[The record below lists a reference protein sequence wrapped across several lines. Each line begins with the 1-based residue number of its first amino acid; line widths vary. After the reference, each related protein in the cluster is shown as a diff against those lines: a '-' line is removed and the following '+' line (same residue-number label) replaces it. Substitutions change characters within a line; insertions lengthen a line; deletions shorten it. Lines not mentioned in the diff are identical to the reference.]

1 MSSVKKF
8 KEFFGLAPYEDGAH
22 DAAYY
27 RDDADYGDVA
37 AGGPED
43 GYGPLS
49 RGAGRSYGYGTARP
63 GYEPQ
68 AYAPTIVP
76 VRLVSFKQCTR
87 IGEPFRAGDA
97 VVIDLNSMD
106 REEARR
112 VIDFAAGLV
121 FALRGEMRK
130 LSPLTFALIPD
141 DVEVSLAE
149 LEDAAGLR

>member
-8 KEFFGLAPYEDGAH
+8 KEFFGLAPYEEGPH

-27 RDDADYGDVA
+27 RDDVDYDDTVAPGDSYA
-37 AGGPED
+37 PAT
-43 GYGPLS
+43 
-49 RGAGRSYGYGTARP
+49 RGAGRGYTYGSTRP
-63 GYEPQ
+63 AYEPQ
-68 AYAPTIVP
+68 SYAATIVP

-87 IGEPFRAGDA
+87 VGEPFRAGDA

-141 DVEVSLAE
+141 DVEVTIAE
-149 LEDAAGLR
+149 LEDAAGIR

>member
-8 KEFFGLAPYEDGAH
+8 KEFFGLAPYEDGTH

-27 RDDADYGDVA
+27 RDDVA
-37 AGGPED
+37 YDEMVGPED
-43 GYGPLS
+43 HYGAAPRAASS
-49 RGAGRSYGYGTARP
+49 RGYGYGTGRP
-63 GYEPQ
+63 AYEAPT
-68 AYAPTIVP
+68 YAPTIVP

-87 IGEPFRAGDA
+87 VGEPFRAGDA
-97 VVIDLNSMD
+97 VVIDLNAMD

-130 LSPLTFALIPD
+130 LSSLTFALIPD
-141 DVEVSLAE
+141 GVEVTIAE

>member
-8 KEFFGLAPYEDGAH
+8 KEFFGLAPYEEGPH

-27 RDDADYGDVA
+27 RDDADYGDPA
-37 AGGPED
+37 PED
-43 GYGPLS
+43 DYAPAA
-49 RGAGRSYGYGTARP
+49 RTAGRGYGYGSARP
-63 GYEPQ
+63 SYEPQ
-68 AYAPTIVP
+68 SYAPTIVP

-87 IGEPFRAGDA
+87 VGEPFRAGDA
-97 VVIDLNSMD
+97 VVIDLNAMD
-106 REEARR
+106 RDEARR

-141 DVEVSLAE
+141 DVEVSIAE

>member
-8 KEFFGLAPYEDGAH
+8 KEFFGLAPYEEGPH

-27 RDDADYGDVA
+27 RDEADYDDTA
-37 AGGPED
+37 APGD
-43 GYGPLS
+43 GYAPAN
-49 RGAGRSYGYGTARP
+49 RGTGRGYGYTPSRTS
-63 GYEPQ
+63 YESRS
-68 AYAPTIVP
+68 YAPTIVP

-87 IGEPFRAGDA
+87 VGEPFRAGDA
-97 VVIDLNSMD
+97 VVIDLNAMD
-106 REEARR
+106 RDEARR

-141 DVEVSLAE
+141 DVEVTIAE